1 MIKKKGIRIGIL
13 TVIFIVAVIFFG
25 YLTNKGNTN
34 MSAAM
39 ESATLPTIH
48 FVTEGYEVN
57 SLAGYVTDMEITSMR
72 DTLTMVTDQLLHM
85 SIQAYEQEI
94 QKVTWQVFTL
104 DGQNCL
110 QKETIDGA
118 EQCDLQFYDN
128 GMLDVERVLKVTL
141 HMSEKDVYYYT
152 RIKDSDD
159 CNYSECVKFA
169 KEFQEKAFAGS
180 DKEHLETYLESS
192 AGGNADGF
200 HKVTLASSVEYLT
213 WGDLKPELASDIRL
227 EVKECNETYT
237 SLMLTYR
244 AQCKEDEART
254 CEYDIEEFYR
264 VRVYNGKT
272 YLMDYERTMEQSFEG
287 NEQSISAKGI
297 ELGIASEKLEYQC
310 NSAGTIVA
318 FVQNDELW
326 TYDSTE
332 NEFSF
337 VFGFA
342 EAEKED
348 ERNYFN
354 RHEIHINSIDEQGN
368 VLFYVLGYMNRGPH
382 EGETGIAIY
391 YFENLKSS
399 ITEKAFVSSKKG
411 YEVMREELGTCIH
424 YSIQKNILYVMLDGY
439 LYQVDMNE
447 NTKQLLVRGLTE
459 EQYVLS
465 EDGNLLL
472 YQNAGP
478 QNKYSDKLIF
488 LNLDTGLSF
497 EIKASQGEYLKPAGF
512 INEDL
517 VYGFMKSEDA
527 GVTLTGE
534 SLLPMYALEIMT
546 QEQKI
551 VKNYQ
556 VENVYIQEVSIMDN
570 VLEMERVMKNDAT
583 YRAIEAD
590 YITSNEESEA
600 SSIWLT
606 AATDEIHGKV
616 QRLQFSE
623 GLDTVSV
630 RLMKPKFALQEK
642 RLKVSFDEAK
652 MKGHFYVYARGWLQ
666 ASYDNAGEAIRHAN
680 ELRAVVI
687 SSEQA
692 YVWERGNWPSADE
705 IEGISTFLVEEG
717 ENTVEACIAK
727 IIEKEGIAPEVNVR
741 QKLAD
746 GKTIVEILSDYSG
759 GEGMDL
765 TGCSMEELQYTLS
778 KEKPIIAMVGA
789 DDAILLTGYNKTNIA
804 YIDPVTGSK
813 KIVTKERMQ
822 QMTEPYGSVF
832 FGYVK

>member
-1 MIKKKGIRIGIL
+1 MIKKKGVRIGIL

-57 SLAGYVTDMEITSMR
+57 SLVGYVTDMEITSMR

-85 SIQAYEQEI
+85 SIQAYGQEI
-94 QKVTWQVFTL
+94 QKITWQVFTL

-110 QKETIDGA
+110 QKETVGGA

-141 HMSEKDVYYYT
+141 HTPEEDVYYYT
-152 RIKDSDD
+152 RIKDSED

-180 DKEHLETYLESS
+180 DKEYLESYLESS

-200 HKVTLASSVEYLT
+200 HKVTLASSAEYLT

-244 AQCKEDEART
+244 AQCKEDEAQT
-254 CEYDIEEFYR
+254 CEYSVEEFYR
-264 VRVYNGKT
+264 VRVYNGKK
-272 YLMDYERTMEQSFEG
+272 YLMDYERTMEQCFEG
-287 NEQSISAKGI
+287 NEQSISAKGV
-297 ELGIASEKLEYQC
+297 ELGIASEELEYQC

-332 NEFSF
+332 NEFSL

-391 YFENLKSS
+391 YFENQKSS
-399 ITEKAFVSSKKG
+399 ITEKAFVSSQKG

-472 YQNAGP
+472 YQNVGP

-497 EIKASQGEYLKPAGF
+497 EIKASQGEYLKPVGF

-517 VYGFMKSEDA
+517 VYGFMKSEDM

-534 SLLPMYALEIMT
+534 SLLPMYTLEIMT

-551 VKNYQ
+551 VKTYQ
-556 VENVYIQEVSIMDN
+556 VENVYIQEVSITDN
-570 VLEMERVMKNDAT
+570 VLEMERVMKNDTT

-600 SSIWLT
+600 SSIWLA
-606 AATDEIHGKV
+606 AATDEIQGKV

-630 RLMKPKFALQEK
+630 RLLKPKFALQEK

-652 MKGHFYVYARGWLQ
+652 MKGRFYVYARGWLQ
-666 ASYDNAGEAIRHAN
+666 ASYDDAGEAIRHAN

-717 ENTVEACIAK
+717 QNTVEACIAK
-727 IIEKEGIAPEVNVR
+727 IIEKEGAASEVDVR
-741 QKLAD
+741 QELAD

-759 GEGMDL
+759 GEGMNL
-765 TGCSMEELQYTLS
+765 TGCSMEELQYILS

-804 YIDPVTGSK
+804 YIDPITGSK